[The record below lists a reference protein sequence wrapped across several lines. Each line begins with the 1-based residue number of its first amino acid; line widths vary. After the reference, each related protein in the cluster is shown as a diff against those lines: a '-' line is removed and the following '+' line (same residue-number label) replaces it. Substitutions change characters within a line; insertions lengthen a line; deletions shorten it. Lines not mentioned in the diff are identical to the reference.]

1 MVPDETWKR
10 TYYNE
15 PWYPG
20 DTCQMAIGQ
29 GMLLVTPL
37 QMAVVAAALANGGTV
52 VKPYLHKRSDAEGG
66 RRVPFSDDSIELVRL
81 GMLDVVRQGT
91 GKKIAN
97 GLAVTCAGKTGTA
110 EIGKGNMRRK
120 NTWVIAFAPFE
131 KPTVAIA
138 MVVERGESG
147 GKTVAP
153 RVNAVFSRIFGRND
167 GGQRL

>member
-20 DTCQMAIGQ
+20 DTCQMSIGQ

-52 VKPYLHKRSDAEGG
+52 VKPYLHKKSGAESG
-66 RRVPFSDDSIELVRL
+66 RRVPFSEDSIELVRQ
-81 GMLDVVRQGT
+81 GMLDVVLHGT
-91 GKKIAN
+91 GKKIAS

-110 EIGKGNMRRK
+110 EIGKGEMRRK

-153 RVNAVFSRIFGRND
+153 RVNAVFSRIFGRKE

>member
-1 MVPDETWKR
+1 
-10 TYYNE
+10 
-15 PWYPG
+15 
-20 DTCQMAIGQ
+20 MAIGQ

-52 VKPYLHKRSDAEGG
+52 VKPYLHKKSGAGGG
-66 RRVPFSDDSIELVRL
+66 RRVSFPEDSIELVRQ

-91 GKKIAN
+91 GKKIAS

-110 EIGKGNMRRK
+110 EIGKGEMRRK

-153 RVNAVFSRIFGRND
+153 RVNAVFSRIFGRKE
-167 GGQRL
+167 GERL